1 MLTHSEIWGA
11 IDRLAHKL
19 SISPSRLARDAG
31 LDATSFNKSKR
42 VTPAGKP
49 RWPSTESISKVLK
62 TIDLDFEDFACMAK
76 NKGPTGPAIPVIG
89 LAQAG
94 DEGFFDDAGFPC
106 GGSWE
111 DVRVPGELDENVYAL
126 EIAGDS
132 MDPVFRA
139 GDKILVAPN
148 AAVRRGDRVVV
159 KTRDGEVM
167 AKELR
172 KLTETVVELISVNP
186 DYEDRNLHRQDVLWI
201 GRIIW
206 ISQ

>member
-1 MLTHSEIWGA
+1 MLSHSEIWGA
-11 IDRLAHKL
+11 IDRLALKL

-62 TIDLDFEDFACMAK
+62 TVDLDFEDFACMAK

>member
-62 TIDLDFEDFACMAK
+62 TVDLDFEDFACMAK

-132 MDPVFRA
+132 MDPVLRA

-159 KTRDGEVM
+159 KTHGGEVM

-172 KLTETVVELISVNP
+172 KLTETVVELTSLNP
-186 DYEDRNLHRQDVLWI
+186 EYEDRNLSRQDVLWI

>member
-1 MLTHSEIWGA
+1 MLSHSEIWGA
-11 IDRLAHKL
+11 IDRLALKL

-49 RWPSTESISKVLK
+49 RWPSTESISKILK
-62 TIDLDFEDFACMAK
+62 TVDMDFEDFACMAK
-76 NKGPTGPAIPVIG
+76 NKGPSGPAIPVIG

-132 MDPVFRA
+132 MDPVLRA

-148 AAVRRGDRVVV
+148 ATVRRGDRVVV

-172 KLTETVVELISVNP
+172 RLTEKVVELISVNP
-186 DYEDRNLHRQDVLWI
+186 DYEDRNLRREDVLWI

>member
-1 MLTHSEIWGA
+1 MLSHNEIWGA
-11 IDRLAHKL
+11 IDRLALKL

-42 VTPAGKP
+42 ITSAGKP
-49 RWPSTESISKVLK
+49 RWPSTESISKVLR
-62 TIDLDFEDFACMAK
+62 TVNMDFEDFACMAK
-76 NKGPTGPAIPVIG
+76 NKGATGPAIPVIG

-111 DVRVPGELDENVYAL
+111 DVRVPGELDDNVYAL

-132 MDPVFRA
+132 MDPVLRS
-139 GDKILVAPN
+139 GDKVLVAPN
-148 AAVRRGDRVVV
+148 ATVRRGDRVVV
-159 KTRDGEVM
+159 KTLEGEVM
-167 AKELR
+167 AKEL
-172 KLTETVVELISVNP
+172 KKMTETRVELISLNP
-186 DYEDRNLHRQDVLWI
+186 DYEDRAFPRSEIQWI

-206 ISQ
+206 VSQ